1 MIFLKFYID
10 PINCDCHLAWLIRDR
25 QDLLQYITLGYCS
38 NGTSFHRLNPT
49 EFADCVV
56 VEDPVT
62 ESIPTFTE
70 VLDGMHNSTEES
82 STLILPTED
91 IVDESLNSTT
101 DIPVITLLNETELS
115 PPDEIMNSPTEDS
128 IATTE
133 IQVELIPETST
144 ETQINR
150 AQPNRSRTAIDNL
163 FNTVDDTHPSSTEIP
178 PWIANNTLKST
189 SNLKGGSNSLSHSL
203 ILSYLPP
210 VLLIFLFLNVNF

>member
-1 MIFLKFYID
+1 
-10 PINCDCHLAWLIRDR
+10 
-25 QDLLQYITLGYCS
+25 
-38 NGTSFHRLNPT
+38 
-49 EFADCVV
+49 
-56 VEDPVT
+56 
-62 ESIPTFTE
+62 
-70 VLDGMHNSTEES
+70 
-82 STLILPTED
+82 
-91 IVDESLNSTT
+91 
-101 DIPVITLLNETELS
+101 
-115 PPDEIMNSPTEDS
+115 MNSPTEDS

-189 SNLKGGSNSLSHSL
+189 SNLKAGSNSLSHSL

>member
-1 MIFLKFYID
+1 MFFHVD

-38 NGTSFHRLNPT
+38 NGTSFHRLNPA

-56 VEDPVT
+56 VEDPIT

-70 VLDGMHNSTEES
+70 VVDGMQNSTDES
-82 STLILPTED
+82 STLISPTED
-91 IVDESLNSTT
+91 IVDESLNTTT

-115 PPDEIMNSPTEDS
+115 PPDEIVPTEDS

-133 IQVELIPETST
+133 IQVELIPESST

-189 SNLKGGSNSLSHSL
+189 SNLKGGSNSLSSNSL
-203 ILSYLPP
+203 ILPP
-210 VLLIFLFLNVNF
+210 VLLIFLFMNVNF

>member
-1 MIFLKFYID
+1 
-10 PINCDCHLAWLIRDR
+10 
-25 QDLLQYITLGYCS
+25 
-38 NGTSFHRLNPT
+38 
-49 EFADCVV
+49 
-56 VEDPVT
+56 
-62 ESIPTFTE
+62 
-70 VLDGMHNSTEES
+70 MHNSTEES

-189 SNLKGGSNSLSHSL
+189 SNLKAGSNSLSHSL

-210 VLLIFLFLNVNF
+210 VLLIFLFSNVNF